1 MKRIRIVTIS
11 VLIIALMTFTS
22 LAESDSAGQENAV
35 SGNISAL
42 NNEQEQIVR
51 RELGIEGV
59 QLSEEA
65 YLALLTK
72 GSATVWN
79 STYSNQY
86 NVKKSFS
93 MTASLLQNNG
103 RPYTRFTVTNTGNS
117 SITVIAYKGS
127 IGGSTTINS
136 MTVAPGKA
144 KSMTITR
151 ADVINYGTIN
161 GQGTSSVLSYTV
173 SLHNYNNAFSCKV
186 KAIRYY

>member
-1 MKRIRIVTIS
+1 MKRIRTITVS
-11 VLIIALMTFTS
+11 VLIIAVMAFTS
-22 LAESDSAGQENAV
+22 LAESDCSGQEDAA

-42 NNEQEQIVR
+42 NYDQEQIVR
-51 RELGIEGV
+51 KELGIEGV
-59 QLSEEA
+59 QLSEEE
-65 YLALLTK
+65 YLALITK

-103 RPYTRFTVTNTGNS
+103 KPYTRFTVTNTGNT

-144 KSMTITR
+144 KTMTITR

-173 SLHNYNNAFSCKV
+173 SLHNNNAFSCKV